1 MADRYNSTL
10 AVAIGY
16 SAVIQLAVLT
26 VMPTYRTTP
35 ERLELVRIEPGR
47 AQVEQQSQPLELE
60 FVESNPA
67 ATGEVPRETSLLGEH
82 NSVAQDLTEDAG
94 SEEDLPE
101 TEGELDTKR
110 LGADESEN
118 DLWDDAAD
126 EEKTVIAAV
135 EEQQVAATSAVREV
149 SEEEQLQEEPAEEE
163 PTAIEAQEDSPP
175 LSQPEIADEEII
187 LAQAEQEPQRAVEPV
202 SGTLRSEDAGAERE
216 GKISF
221 ATNQSEWVPYFETV
235 KRRIGQKWLPA
246 ITLDYK
252 GSRRVKAVIEFKI
265 APDGS
270 LADAKIADPGDDKYF
285 AMVCLYSV
293 RGAAPFPELPA
304 DVPDYLRENVLD
316 IHFTFEYK

>member
-1 MADRYNSTL
+1 L